1 MRGYVRQLIE
11 SFIDVGSGF
20 ILAILIQLYI
30 FPFFG
35 LYPTVWDSIGIAL
48 IFTFVSITRSWLW
61 RLVFVR
67 NGKKERKETTQE
79 EWVKGYR
86 EWKDQNLYHHF
97 VSTGMVSPDVKV
109 KELKKLLRRQNGIWG
124 HVKEIVRRR
133 YKEVK

>member
-1 MRGYVRQLIE
+1 MRQLIE
-11 SFIDVGSGF
+11 SIIDVGSG
-20 ILAILIQLYI
+20 LLIATLLQLYV

-35 LYPTVWDSIGIAL
+35 MYPTVWESFNIAV
-48 IFTFVSITRSWLW
+48 IFMCVSIFRSWLW

-67 NGKKERKETTQE
+67 FKNEKKEIKDTTQA
-79 EWVKGYR
+79 EWAKGYR
-86 EWKDQNLYHHF
+86 EWKRHNLYHRF
-97 VSTGMVSPDVKV
+97 VATGVVSPDVKV

>member
-1 MRGYVRQLIE
+1 MRGNVRQLIE

-48 IFTFVSITRSWLW
+48 IFTIVSITRSWLW

-67 NGKKERKETTQE
+67 NGKKEIKETTQE

-86 EWKDQNLYHHF
+86 EWKDQNLYHRF
-97 VSTGMVSPDVKV
+97 VATGVVSPDVKV
-109 KELKKLLRRQNGIWG
+109 KELKKLLRRQNGMWG
-124 HVKEIVRRR
+124 HVKEMVRRR

>member
-1 MRGYVRQLIE
+1 MRQLIE
-11 SFIDVGSGF
+11 SIIDVGSG
-20 ILAILIQLYI
+20 LLIATLLQLYV

-35 LYPTVWDSIGIAL
+35 MYPTVWESFNIAV
-48 IFTFVSITRSWLW
+48 IFMCVSIFRSWLW

-67 NGKKERKETTQE
+67 FKNEKKEIKETTQE

-97 VSTGMVSPDVKV
+97 VSTGMISPDVKV

-124 HVKEIVRRR
+124 HVKEMVRRN

>member
-1 MRGYVRQLIE
+1 MRQLIE
-11 SFIDVGSGF
+11 SIIDVGSG
-20 ILAILIQLYI
+20 LLIATLLQLYV

-35 LYPTVWDSIGIAL
+35 MYPTVWESFNIAV
-48 IFTFVSITRSWLW
+48 IFMCVSIFRSWLW

-67 NGKKERKETTQE
+67 FKNEKKEIKETTQA

-86 EWKDQNLYHHF
+86 KWKDHNLYHRF
-97 VSTGMVSPDVKV
+97 VATGVVNPDVKV